1 VLTRRR
7 LIALSAGSAL
17 ALSLS
22 GRAAWAQTQ
31 SLDWPNR
38 VVRFIVPFAAGGPT
52 DIVAR
57 VVTEQLSKIWGQQAV
72 IENRGGAGTNIG
84 NEMAARS
91 DPDGYTVLF
100 ATASLAVNRSL
111 YRSLSYD
118 PIADFTAVSLV
129 SRFSLFMFVPNS
141 LPTRSVMEF
150 VAHAKAHP
158 GKLTL
163 ASPGTGSTPH
173 LAGELLKQM
182 AGIEMTHVPYRGA
195 SPALNDLI
203 PGRVDCY
210 FGSGALL
217 ENMRSGQLRG
227 LAVTGAKRDP
237 VAPELPTMA
246 EAGVPGYEVSS
257 WHGLFVPAKTPPEI
271 VRKISVDTIAAL
283 ADPVVKSKLEQAGY
297 MVVGSSPDELQ
308 TLLKSEVDKWSAVI
322 KRIGIKIN

>member
-1 VLTRRR
+1 MPRGRRR
-7 LIALSAGSAL
+7 NRWIGPIESCASLCRLPPEDRQTLLPASSPSSSRKSGASKLSSRTGEAPAPISEMK
-17 ALSLS
+17 
-22 GRAAWAQTQ
+22 
-31 SLDWPNR
+31 WPPDP
-38 VVRFIVPFAAGGPT
+38 I
-52 DIVAR
+52 
-57 VVTEQLSKIWGQQAV
+57 L
-72 IENRGGAGTNIG
+72 
-84 NEMAARS
+84 MATRCCL
-91 DPDGYTVLF
+91 PRH
-100 ATASLAVNRSL
+100 LAVNRSL

-150 VAHAKAHP
+150 VAYAKAHP

-182 AGIEMTHVPYRGA
+182 AGFEMTHVPYRGA

-257 WHGLFVPAKTPPEI
+257 WHGLFVPARTPPEI
-271 VRKISVDTIAAL
+271 VRKMSVDTIAAL

-297 MVVGSSPDELQ
+297 MVVGSSPDELKNSPQ
-308 TLLKSEVDKWSAVI
+308 
-322 KRIGIKIN
+322 IGSR